1 MLNEFKKPMWN
12 DSYSKEQP
20 WLNYFN
26 NYEVAHCCF
35 GEGGAGS
42 EGAGT
47 DDTTDQMGFGDPGAM
62 GFNEEDLDDYEEAVA
77 ERDMDPDALSTD
89 TPGLSAAEAAEA
101 AEAADALGAQA
112 TQAEQQA
119 AIDTTAVDIAMDK
132 DPDLY
137 GYNDLVD
144 MGYFDTRDA
153 AMSASDKEDAR
164 SHEADMRSRGYNVSV
179 SVDKE
184 GTYSYTGPDAAV
196 AAAASVANAAR
207 TAADYTGLFGMGTQ
221 IGREF
226 GIATDPEF
234 GPALS
239 YNEETARSDKDFAES
254 MAEFNTLNA
263 ERSMAEAADPIGA
276 AYAMSEAP
284 SVEDYRNALSAY
296 GATTDRS
303 DITNVEDLFS
313 SPTKRA
319 TGGFITAPHDYPMVG
334 GDGLPIKFSE
344 ETGLPLKYWDDEG
357 EPWFEPNPNIQE
369 TEAQSPLPSPEKP
382 SAMESYFERLG
393 IGPAIPSPEI
403 ETYSLPTAPPELS
416 LPNIES
422 PDLFYTVAQ
431 ERREKALNTPK
442 FKQREGPNR
451 SIATFAAANGLTY
464 AEAAKRFAPPS
475 VPAMGG
481 GGLRSLMEYS

>member
-26 NYEVAHCCF
+26 NYEVSHCCF
-35 GEGGAGS
+35 GEGGSGS

-47 DDTTDQMGFGDPGAM
+47 DDITDQMGFGTPGAM
-62 GFNEEDLDDYEEAVA
+62 DFNAEDLENYEDAVA

-101 AEAADALGAQA
+101 AAAADALGAEA

-119 AIDTTAVDIAMDK
+119 AIDTTAVDIAMENN
-132 DPDLY
+132 PDLY
-137 GYNDLVD
+137 GYNDLVN
-144 MGYFDTRDA
+144 MGYFDTRDV

-184 GTYSYTGPDAAV
+184 GTYSYTGPDSAA
-196 AAAASVANAAR
+196 AAAASIGDAVA
-207 TAADYTGLFGMGTQ
+207 TAAQYTGVYGMANQ
-221 IGREF
+221 ALNEF
-226 GIATDPEF
+226 GVTTDPEF

-254 MAEFNTLNA
+254 MAEFSAANT

-284 SVEDYRNALSAY
+284 SVEDYRDALGAY
-296 GATTDRS
+296 GATTD
-303 DITNVEDLFS
+303 ITDREDVQDLFGVAPATDVYDYYEDPVLDLTRREEREQAPKVQAS
-313 SPTKRA
+313 VAPTPILASPKSNVMEEYFKR
-319 TGGFITAPHDYPMVG
+319 VG
-334 GDGLPIKFSE
+334 IS
-344 ETGLPLKYWDDEG
+344 
-357 EPWFEPNPNIQE
+357 
-369 TEAQSPLPSPEKP
+369 
-382 SAMESYFERLG
+382 
-393 IGPAIPSPEI
+393 
-403 ETYSLPTAPPELS
+403 PTAPSSFQEYRS
-416 LPNIES
+416 YLPPVNVNAR
-422 PDLFYTVAQ
+422 DLFRESADYRRKLALGTPRYQ
-431 ERREKALNTPK
+431 ESS
-442 FKQREGPNR
+442 GPNP
-451 SIATFAAANGLTY
+451 SIATFAAANGMTY
-464 AEAAKRFAPPS
+464 DEAAKRFAPPS

>member
-1 MLNEFKKPMWN
+1 MWN
-12 DSYSKEQP
+12 DGYSKEQP

-26 NYEVAHCCF
+26 SYELMHCCF
-35 GEGGAGS
+35 EGDGEGG
-42 EGAGT
+42 EGAG
-47 DDTTDQMGFGDPGAM
+47 DDTTDQMGFGDPGATD
-62 GFNEEDLDDYEEAVA
+62 FSEADLADFEEAVA
-77 ERDMDPDALSTD
+77 ERDMDPDAFSTD

-101 AEAADALGAQA
+101 AAAADALGAEA
-112 TQAEQQA
+112 TQSEQQA
-119 AIDTTAVDIAMDK
+119 AIDTATVDIAMENN
-132 DPDLY
+132 PDLY

-144 MGYFDTRDA
+144 MGYFDTRDV
-153 AMSASDKEDAR
+153 AMSASDRQNAR
-164 SHEADMRSRGYNVSV
+164 SHEAEMKSRGYNVSV
-179 SVDKE
+179 TVDKN
-184 GTYSYTGPDAAV
+184 GTYSYTGPDAFS

-207 TAADYTGLFGMGTQ
+207 TAADYMSVYGLGTQ
-221 IGREF
+221 LDREF
-226 GIATDPEF
+226 GTATDPEF

-239 YNEETARSDKDFAES
+239 YNEETARSDRDYAES
-254 MAEFNTLNA
+254 LAEFNTLNA

-284 SVEDYRNALSAY
+284 SVEDYRNALSSY
-296 GATTDRS
+296 GATTDRA

-357 EPWFEPNPNIQE
+357 EPWFEPNPNIKE
-369 TEAQSPLPSPEKP
+369 TEAQSPLPSPEEP
-382 SAMESYFERLG
+382 SAMKLYFEKLG

-403 ETYSLPTAPPELS
+403 ETTAPPELS

-431 ERREKALNTPK
+431 QRREKALATPRY
-442 FKQREGPNR
+442 QESSGPNP
-451 SIATFAAANGLTY
+451 SIATFAAANGMTY
-464 AEAAKRFAPPS
+464 DEAAEMFAPPS

-481 GGLRSLMEYS
+481 GGLRGLMEYK

>member
-47 DDTTDQMGFGDPGAM
+47 DDTTDQMGFGDPGATD
-62 GFNEEDLDDYEEAVA
+62 FSEADLDDYEDAVA

-89 TPGLSAAEAAEA
+89 TPGFTAAEAEQQA
-101 AEAADALGAQA
+101 AAADALGAQA

-144 MGYFDTRDA
+144 MGYFDTRDV
-153 AMSASDKEDAR
+153 AMSASDRQNAR
-164 SHEADMRSRGYNVSV
+164 SHEAEMKSRGYNVSV
-179 SVDKE
+179 TVDKN
-184 GTYSYTGPDAAV
+184 GTYSYTGPDAFS

-207 TAADYTGLFGMGTQ
+207 TAADYMSVYGLGTQ
-221 IGREF
+221 LDREF
-226 GIATDPEF
+226 GTATDPEF

-239 YNEETARSDKDFAES
+239 YNEETARSDRDYAES
-254 MAEFNTLNA
+254 LAEFNTLNA

-284 SVEDYRNALSAY
+284 SVEDYRNALSSY
-296 GATTDRS
+296 GATTDRA

-357 EPWFEPNPNIQE
+357 EPWFEPNPNIKE
-369 TEAQSPLPSPEKP
+369 TEAQSQLPSPEEP
-382 SAMESYFERLG
+382 SAMKLYFEKLG

-403 ETYSLPTAPPELS
+403 ETTAPPELS

-431 ERREKALNTPK
+431 ERREKALNTPRY
-442 FKQREGPNR
+442 QEPSGLNP
-451 SIATFAAANGLTY
+451 SIASYAAAYGIPY
-464 AEAAKRFAPPS
+464 PEAVKKFAPPS

>member
-1 MLNEFKKPMWN
+1 MWN
-12 DSYSKEQP
+12 DGYSKEQP

-47 DDTTDQMGFGDPGAM
+47 DDTTDQMGFGDPGATD
-62 GFNEEDLDDYEEAVA
+62 FSEADLDDYEDAVA

-89 TPGLSAAEAAEA
+89 TPGLSAAEAAA
-101 AEAADALGAQA
+101 AAAAADALGAEA

-137 GYNDLVD
+137 GYNDLINMD
-144 MGYFDTRDA
+144 YFDKRDA

-164 SHEADMRSRGYNVSV
+164 SHEADMKSRGYNVSV

-184 GTYSYTGPDAAV
+184 GTYSYTGPDATA
-196 AAAASVANAAR
+196 AAAASISDAVA
-207 TAADYTGLFGMGTQ
+207 TAAQYTGVYGMANQ
-221 IGREF
+221 ALNEF
-226 GIATDPEF
+226 GVTTDPEV

-254 MAEFNTLNA
+254 MAEFSAANA
-263 ERSMAEAADPIGA
+263 ERSMAEAAAEAADPIGA

-284 SVEDYRNALSAY
+284 SVEDYRNALSSY

-403 ETYSLPTAPPELS
+403 ETTAPPELS

-442 FKQREGPNR
+442 FKEREGPNR

>member
-1 MLNEFKKPMWN
+1 MWN
-12 DSYSKEQP
+12 DGYSKEQP

-26 NYEVAHCCF
+26 SYELMHCCF
-35 GEGGAGS
+35 EGDGEGS
-42 EGAGT
+42 EGAG
-47 DDTTDQMGFGDPGAM
+47 DDTTDQMGFGDPGATD
-62 GFNEEDLDDYEEAVA
+62 FSEADLADFEEAVA

-101 AEAADALGAQA
+101 AAAADALGAEA
-112 TQAEQQA
+112 TQSEQQA
-119 AIDTTAVDIAMDK
+119 AIDTATVDIAMENN
-132 DPDLY
+132 PDLY

-144 MGYFDTRDA
+144 MGYFDTRDV
-153 AMSASDKEDAR
+153 AMSASDRQDAR
-164 SHEADMRSRGYNVSV
+164 SHEAEMKSRGYNVSV
-179 SVDKE
+179 TIDKD
-184 GTYSYTGPDAAV
+184 GTYSYTGPDAAM
-196 AAAASVANAAR
+196 AAASSIADAAR
-207 TAADYTGLFGMGTQ
+207 TATDYMGVYGLLNA
-221 IGREF
+221 ISREV
-226 GIATDPEF
+226 
-234 GPALS
+234 GP
-239 YNEETARSDKDFAES
+239 YNEETKRSDRDYAES
-254 MAEFNTLNA
+254 LAEFNTLNA

-284 SVEDYRNALSAY
+284 SVEDYRNALSSY
-296 GATTDRS
+296 GATTDRA

-357 EPWFEPNPNIQE
+357 EPWFQPNPNIQE

-382 SAMESYFERLG
+382 SAMESYFEKLG

-403 ETYSLPTAPPELS
+403 ETTAPPELS

-431 ERREKALNTPK
+431 QRREKALATPRY
-442 FKQREGPNR
+442 QESSGPNP
-451 SIATFAAANGLTY
+451 SIVAYAAANGLTY